1 VSKRDYVQQ
10 ELADIEA
17 QLADKNPDT
26 VGEDLPDLAA
36 VGLARYDQTTTPE
49 QIAEL
54 VAEAR
59 RRGRSWDQ
67 IGNRLGM
74 SGEEARK
81 EYGHGSGGLRAAIV
95 ASGVAGAVVVVLRL
109 IRNLSRMP
117 HA

>member
-1 VSKRDYVQQ
+1 MSKRDYVRQ

-17 QLADKNPDT
+17 QLADKDPGV
-26 VGEDLPDLAA
+26 VGEDMSDLAA
-36 VGLARYDQTTTPE
+36 VGLVRYDQTITPE

-81 EYGHGSGGLRAAIV
+81 EYGNRSGGLRTAIV

>member
-1 VSKRDYVQQ
+1 VSKRDYLRQ

-17 QLADKNPDT
+17 QLADKDPGT
-26 VGEDLPDLAA
+26 VGEDMSDLAA
-36 VGLARYDQTTTPE
+36 IGLARYDQTITFE

-54 VAEAR
+54 VVEAR

-74 SGEEARK
+74 SSEEARK
-81 EYGHGSGGLRAAIV
+81 KYGHGSAGLRTAIA
-95 ASGVAGAVVVVLRL
+95 ASGVAGAVAVVLRL

>member
-1 VSKRDYVQQ
+1 VSKRDYVRQ

-17 QLADKNPDT
+17 QLADKDPDT
-26 VGEDLPDLAA
+26 FGEDMSDLAA
-36 VGLARYDQTTTPE
+36 VGLARYDQTITPE

-54 VAEAR
+54 VADAR

-81 EYGHGSGGLRAAIV
+81 EYGHGSGGLRIAIV
-95 ASGVAGAVVVVLRL
+95 ASGIAGAAVVVLRL
-109 IRNLSRMP
+109 IRNLTRMP